1 MVKIYLFSMVLF
13 FSAVGLMGCRGEQK
27 NGSPQSAIIA
37 AYNLEVDR
45 SKLGKTLNLFIYPDY
60 LDPQLVKKFEEVY
73 GVKVVIDYYDNN
85 EAMLAKLQAGG
96 IGQYDVIVPTD
107 YAVVVMRQQ
116 MLLQPLN
123 KKNIPNLKNLN
134 PLFTN
139 LPFDP
144 ENQYTV
150 CYQWGTMGLGIRSDL
165 VDAKRQDIN
174 TWKIVFDPEYSLGPF
189 TMLDAQR
196 ETIAAALI
204 YLGYSVNTVDEGQL
218 QAAQALLLAQRRRV
232 LAYTGTSTARE
243 LLVSGD
249 AVVIHNYN
257 GDILMGQSE
266 APAIR
271 YVLPREGSIIWTDNL
286 AIPAGAPN
294 PYTGEVFINFL
305 LDAQNGA
312 ILSNFTHYASP
323 NKASLPYLDEKIRN
337 NPDIYPPDEVLRKLQ
352 FIEDIGEK
360 VKLYDR
366 VWTRVKAG
374 GN

>member
-1 MVKIYLFSMVLF
+1 MVRIYLFSIALF
-13 FSAVGLMGCRGEQK
+13 FFGAALTSCAGEK
-27 NGSPQSAIIA
+27 KDHAPQSGTIA

-45 SKLGKTLNLFIYPDY
+45 SKLGKTMNLFIYPDY
-60 LDPQLVKKFEEVY
+60 LDPQLAKKFEEVY

-107 YAVVVMRQQ
+107 YAVAVMRQQ
-116 MLLQPLN
+116 NLLQPLN
-123 KKNIPNLKNLN
+123 KANIPNLKNLN
-134 PLFTN
+134 PLFAS

-144 ENQYTV
+144 DNQYTV
-150 CYQWGTMGLGIRSDL
+150 CYQWGTMGLGVRSDL
-165 VDAKRQDIN
+165 LDPANRDLN

-204 YLGYSVNTVDEGQL
+204 YLGYSVNTTADQEL
-218 QAAQALLLAQRRRV
+218 QAAQDLLMAQRKRV

-257 GDILMGQSE
+257 GDILMGQNE

-271 YVLPREGSIIWTDNL
+271 YLLPREGSIIWTDNL

-294 PYTGEVFINFL
+294 QFTGEVFINFL
-305 LDAQNGA
+305 LDAENGA

-323 NKASLPYLDEKIRN
+323 NAASLLYLDEKTRG
-337 NPDIYPPDEVLRKLQ
+337 NPDIYPPDEVIRKLQ

>member
-1 MVKIYLFSMVLF
+1 MVRISLFSIALF
-13 FSAVGLMGCRGEQK
+13 FFGAALTSCAGEK
-27 NGSPQSAIIA
+27 KDRAPQSGTIA
-37 AYNLEVDR
+37 AYDLKVDR

-73 GVKVVIDYYDNN
+73 GVEVVIDYYDNN

-107 YAVVVMRQQ
+107 YAVAVMRRQN
-116 MLLQPLN
+116 LLQPLD
-123 KKNIPNLKNLN
+123 KANIPNLKNLN
-134 PLFTN
+134 PLFAS

-144 ENQYTV
+144 DNQYTV
-150 CYQWGTMGLGIRSDL
+150 CYQWGTMGLGVRSDL
-165 VDAKRQDIN
+165 LDPANRDLN
-174 TWKIVFDPEYSLGPF
+174 TWKIVFDPEYSPGPF

-204 YLGYSVNTVDEGQL
+204 YLGYSVNTVDEGEL
-218 QAAQALLLAQRRRV
+218 QAAQELLTAQRKRV

-271 YVLPREGSIIWTDNL
+271 YLLPREGSIIWTDNL

-294 PYTGEVFINFL
+294 QYTGEVFINFL
-305 LDAQNGA
+305 LDAENGA
-312 ILSNFTHYASP
+312 ILSNFTHYATP
-323 NKASLPYLDEKIRN
+323 NAASLPYLDEKIRN
-337 NPDIYPPDEVLRKLQ
+337 NPDIYPPEEVIRKLQ